1 MFYKKI
7 LFQVFYFKIA
17 CLIQCVYLPTSVIVC
32 EMYYHFL
39 REHTFYNYFLSV
51 FDSFVSK
58 TDQNYSNY
66 SLKIIS
72 MKSHLPTFK
81 LLVNTYF

>member
-17 CLIQCVYLPTSVIVC
+17 CLIQYVYLPTSVIVC
-32 EMYYHFL
+32 EIYYHFL

-51 FDSFVSK
+51 FDSFVSE
-58 TDQNYSNY
+58 TD
-66 SLKIIS
+66 
-72 MKSHLPTFK
+72 
-81 LLVNTYF
+81 